1 MRNRCGGLK
10 NFYFKS
16 FFAFHIDQG
25 GVSLYFVINLIGI
38 IVVFVIA
45 YLCSRERKK
54 VDFISV
60 FVMLGIQLL
69 ITWFMLWTT
78 IGGAIIQAVANF
90 FLWLINCSMSGIQF
104 VFGNLAPSNGTA
116 PFFISVLMPI
126 IFIVAFFDI
135 LTYFGIL
142 PAVINTIGWVLSKL
156 TRSPR
161 FESFF
166 ATQVMFLGNNEVLAI
181 TRDQLNKMDN
191 KRLLTACMLGMS
203 CVSVGVLGGYMQMIN
218 PTYVLIAIP
227 LNAVGALII
236 TSILNP
242 YKVSK
247 DEDVVYNPVKSD
259 ERRNFFDMLADSMLT
274 GGRMA
279 LIIAA
284 MLMGFTALITCIDSI
299 LGFIHKSVSLENIFA
314 VVFSPFTF
322 LMGVT
327 PSKIFTVSQFM
338 GEKLATNEFIAM
350 GNLQPIRHTLDKHT
364 EAVIST
370 FLISFC
376 NFTTV
381 GIILGS
387 VKSLFSGEKAVF
399 IAENTWRLLVSG
411 ILVSFL
417 TAMVVGLF
425 VW

>member
-1 MRNRCGGLK
+1 L
-10 NFYFKS
+10 
-16 FFAFHIDQG
+16 FFAVNI
-25 GVSLYFVINLIGI
+25 VGI
-38 IVVFVIA
+38 IGVFMIA
-45 YLCSRERKK
+45 FLCSRDRKK
-54 VDFISV
+54 VDFTSV
-60 FVMLGIQLL
+60 LVMLVIQLI
-69 ITWFMLWTT
+69 ITWFMLSTT
-78 IGGAIIQAVANF
+78 IGGDIIQAVAKF
-90 FLWLINCSMSGIQF
+90 FLWLINCSMSGIRF
-104 VFGNLAPSNGTA
+104 VFGNLVPANGMA
-116 PFFISVLMPI
+116 PFLISVLMPI

-142 PAVINTIGWVLSKL
+142 PALINTIGWVLSKV

-181 TRDQLNKMDN
+181 TRDQLNKMDD

-218 PTYVLIAIP
+218 PKYVLIAIP
-227 LNAVGALII
+227 LNAIGALII
-236 TSILNP
+236 TSLLNP
-242 YKVSK
+242 YKISK
-247 DEDVVYNPVKSD
+247 EEDVVYNPVKSD
-259 ERRNFFDMLADSMLT
+259 KRRNFFDMLADSMLT

-284 MLMGFTALITCIDSI
+284 MLMGFTALITCSDSI
-299 LGFIHKSVSLENIFA
+299 LGLIHKSVSLENIFA

-327 PSKIFTVSQFM
+327 PSQVFTVAQFM

-350 GNLQPIRHTLDKHT
+350 GNLHPILHTLNKHT

-370 FLISFC
+370 FLVSFC
-376 NFTTV
+376 NFSTV

-387 VKSLFSGEKAVF
+387 VKSLFSDEKAAF
-399 IAENTWRLLVSG
+399 IAKNTWRLLVSG

-417 TAMVVGLF
+417 SAMVVGLF

>member
-1 MRNRCGGLK
+1 
-10 NFYFKS
+10 
-16 FFAFHIDQG
+16 
-25 GVSLYFVINLIGI
+25 LYFIINIIGI
-38 IVVFVIA
+38 IVVLTIA
-45 YLCSRERKK
+45 YFCSRERRK
-54 VDFISV
+54 VDFTSV
-60 FVMLGIQLL
+60 LIMLVIQLL
-69 ITWFMLWTT
+69 VTWFMLWTAV
-78 IGGAIIQAVANF
+78 GGKVIQAIASF
-90 FLWLINCSMSGIQF
+90 FLWLISCSMSGIHF
-104 VFGNLAPSNGTA
+104 VFGDLAPTNGPA
-116 PFFISVLMPI
+116 SFFISVLMPI

-142 PAVINTIGWVLSKL
+142 PALINTIGWVLSKV

-191 KRLLTACMLGMS
+191 RRLLTACMLGMS

-236 TSILNP
+236 TSIMNP
-242 YKVSK
+242 YKVPK
-247 DEDVVYNPVKSD
+247 EEDVVHNPMRSG
-259 ERRNFFDMLADSMLT
+259 RRKNFFDMLSVSMLT

-284 MLMGFTALITCIDSI
+284 MLMGFTALIACINTI
-299 LGFIHKSVSLENIFA
+299 LGLIHGNASLENIFA
-314 VVFSPFTF
+314 VIFSPFAF

-327 PSKIFTVSQFM
+327 WSQIFTVAQFM

-350 GNLQPIRHTLDKHT
+350 GSLKPILHTLDRHT
-364 EAVIST
+364 EAAIST
-370 FLISFC
+370 FLVSFC
-376 NFTTV
+376 NFSTV

-387 VKSLFSGEKAVF
+387 VRALFSEEQAVF
-399 IAENTWRLLVSG
+399 IAENTWRLLASG

-417 TAMVVGLF
+417 TGMVVGLF